1 MATNPVKAVLPYLV
15 SAFIL
20 AGAAALA
27 SSVLGSEL
35 VPAPDAILGTLWEL
49 ARSGELFQELGVTL
63 LRGAFGILLANMLGI
78 PLGLAAGLRPGAL
91 RLVAPLVAALQS
103 CPPVVW
109 ITLVMVWAGTGSVVP
124 VVTVFAAT
132 LPFVFSS
139 TAQGAMGLDRRV
151 AAMSRLYDVPHGRR
165 FRYFILP
172 SVFPYWL
179 AGFSTVLATGWKS
192 AAVAEFLGSH
202 QGIGACIFW
211 SYHKLNMEALN
222 AWALTLILLGV
233 ILECAVITPLR
244 RRAARLQTKGIN
256 NA

>member
-1 MATNPVKAVLPYLV
+1 VKTILPYLV

-20 AGAAALA
+20 AGTAALA
-27 SSVLGSEL
+27 SSLLGSEL
-35 VPAPDAILGTLWEL
+35 VPPPDATLAALWKL
-49 ARSGELFQELGVTL
+49 ARSGELFQELAVTL
-63 LRGAFGILLANMLGI
+63 LRGVCGILLANIVGI

-109 ITLVMVWAGTGSVVP
+109 ITLVMVWAGTGSIVP

-139 TAQGAMGLDRRV
+139 TAQGAMGIDRRI
-151 AAMSRLYDVPHGRR
+151 AAMSRLYDVPQGRR
-165 FRYFILP
+165 FRYFVLP
-172 SVFPYWL
+172 GVFPFWL

-211 SYHKLNMEALN
+211 SYHKLNMESLN
-222 AWALTLILLGV
+222 AWALSLILLGM

-244 RRAARLQTKGIN
+244 RKASHLQARGIN

>member
-1 MATNPVKAVLPYLV
+1 VKTVLPYLV

-20 AGAAALA
+20 AGAAVLA
-27 SSVLGSEL
+27 NSILGSEL
-35 VPAPDAILGTLWEL
+35 APAPGATLAVLWKL
-49 ARSGELFQELGVTL
+49 ACSGELFQELAVTL
-63 LRGAFGILLANMLGI
+63 LRGACGIILANIVGV
-78 PLGLAAGLRPGAL
+78 PLGLAAGLAPGLL
-91 RLVAPLVAALQS
+91 RLVAPLVAALQA

-109 ITLVMVWAGTGSVVP
+109 ITLVMIWAGTGSIVP

-132 LPFVFSS
+132 LPFVFSA
-139 TAQGAMGLDRRV
+139 TAQGALGLDRRI
-151 AAMSRLYDVPHGRR
+151 AAMSRLYDVPRGRR

-211 SYHKLNMEALN
+211 SYHKLNMEGLH

-244 RRAARLQTKGIN
+244 RKAARLQTSGIN